1 MSDLEQL
8 MMIRGAVAMM
18 PPDEAAKVEAAL
30 AELREVLTKHG
41 EHGMF
46 ALALA
51 GAELAAKG
59 A

>member
-30 AELREVLTKHG
+30 AELRTVLAEHG
-41 EHGMF
+41 EHGML

>member
-18 PPDEAAKVEAAL
+18 GADEAAKVEAAL
-30 AELREVLTKHG
+30 AELRTVLEKYG
-41 EHGMF
+41 EHGML
-46 ALALA
+46 ALAIA

>member
-18 PPDEAAKVEAAL
+18 GPDEAAKVETAL
-30 AELREVLTKHG
+30 ADLREVLAKHG
-41 EHGMF
+41 ESGML
-46 ALALA
+46 ALAIA